1 MIKTL
6 TIKKF
11 AIPLILII
19 IFLDQVSKWWVV
31 NYIMQPIK
39 ILSITPFFNIVLTW
53 NSGISF
59 GIFSNQ
65 GGFSVIILST
75 LAILIV
81 FFLAVWLVKAEN
93 RKLIIGLIFIIGGAI
108 GNIIDRVYHG
118 AVIDFLDFHINN
130 YHWPAFN
137 LADSCIFIGA
147 ALIILDSLFPDKK
160 EQAKIK
166 SI

>member
-1 MIKTL
+1 MIKKL
-6 TIKKF
+6 TIKKLAVPF
-11 AIPLILII
+11 ILIL
-19 IFLDQVSKWWVV
+19 IFLDQVTKWWII

-39 ILSITPFFNIVLTW
+39 ILPITPFFNIVLTW

-65 GGFSVIILST
+65 GSFSVIILST
-75 LAILIV
+75 LATLIV
-81 FFLAVWLVKAEN
+81 FFLAVWLMKAEN
-93 RKLIIGLIFIIGGAI
+93 KRLIIGLICIIGGAI

-118 AVIDFLDFHINN
+118 AVIDFLDFHIKS

-147 ALIILDSLFPDKK
+147 TLIILDSLFPDKK
-160 EQAKIK
+160 EEANIK

>member
-1 MIKTL
+1 MIKKL
-6 TIKKF
+6 TIKKLAF
-11 AIPLILII
+11 PFILIL
-19 IFLDQVSKWWVV
+19 IFLDQVTKWWII

-39 ILSITPFFNIVLTW
+39 ILPITPFFNIVLTW

-65 GGFSVIILST
+65 GSFSVIILST
-75 LAILIV
+75 LATLIV
-81 FFLAVWLVKAEN
+81 FFLAVWLMKAEN
-93 RKLIIGLIFIIGGAI
+93 KKLIIGLICIIGGAI

-118 AVIDFLDFHINN
+118 AVIDFLDFHIKS

-147 ALIILDSLFPDKK
+147 TLIILDSLFPDKK
-160 EQAKIK
+160 EEANIK

>member
-1 MIKTL
+1 M
-6 TIKKF
+6 
-11 AIPLILII
+11 
-19 IFLDQVSKWWVV
+19 DQVTKWWII

-39 ILSITPFFNIVLTW
+39 ILPITPFFNIVLTW

-65 GGFSVIILST
+65 GSFSVIILST
-75 LAILIV
+75 LATLIV
-81 FFLAVWLVKAEN
+81 FFLAVWLMKAVN
-93 RKLIIGLIFIIGGAI
+93 KKLIIGLICIIGGAI

-118 AVIDFLDFHINN
+118 AVIDFLDFHIKS

-137 LADSCIFIGA
+137 VADSCIFIGA
-147 ALIILDSLFPDKK
+147 TLIILDSLFPDKK
-160 EQAKIK
+160 EEANIK

>member
-1 MIKTL
+1 MIRKL
-6 TIKKF
+6 TIKKLAVPF
-11 AIPLILII
+11 ILIL
-19 IFLDQVSKWWVV
+19 IFLDQVTKWWIV

-39 ILSITPFFNIVLTW
+39 ILPITPFFNIVLTW

-65 GGFSVIILST
+65 GDFSVIILST

-81 FFLAVWLVKAEN
+81 FFLAVWLMKAEN
-93 RKLIIGLIFIIGGAI
+93 KKLIIGLICIIGGAI

-118 AVIDFLDFHINN
+118 AVIDFLDFHIKS

-137 LADSCIFIGA
+137 VADSCIFIGA
-147 ALIILDSLFPDKK
+147 TLIILDSLFPDKK
-160 EQAKIK
+160 EEANIK

>member
-1 MIKTL
+1 M
-6 TIKKF
+6 
-11 AIPLILII
+11 
-19 IFLDQVSKWWVV
+19 DQVTKWWII

-39 ILSITPFFNIVLTW
+39 TLPITPFFNIVLTW

-65 GGFSVIILST
+65 GSFSVIILST
-75 LAILIV
+75 LATLIV
-81 FFLAVWLVKAEN
+81 FFLAVWLMKAEN
-93 RKLIIGLIFIIGGAI
+93 KKLIIGLICIIGGAI

-118 AVIDFLDFHINN
+118 AVIDFLDFHIKS

-137 LADSCIFIGA
+137 VADSCIFIGA
-147 ALIILDSLFPDKK
+147 TLIILDSLFPDKK
-160 EQAKIK
+160 EEANIK

>member
-1 MIKTL
+1 MIKKL
-6 TIKKF
+6 TVKKLAVPF
-11 AIPLILII
+11 ILIL
-19 IFLDQVSKWWVV
+19 IFLDQVTKWWII

-39 ILSITPFFNIVLTW
+39 ILPITPFFNIVLTW

-65 GGFSVIILST
+65 GSFSVIILST
-75 LAILIV
+75 LATLIV
-81 FFLAVWLVKAEN
+81 FFLAVWLMKAEN
-93 RKLIIGLIFIIGGAI
+93 KKLIIGLICIIGGAI

-118 AVIDFLDFHINN
+118 AVIDFLDFHIKS

-137 LADSCIFIGA
+137 VADSCIFIGA
-147 ALIILDSLFPDKK
+147 TLIILDSLFPDKK
-160 EQAKIK
+160 EETNVK

>member
-1 MIKTL
+1 MIKKL
-6 TIKKF
+6 TVKKLAVPF
-11 AIPLILII
+11 ILIL
-19 IFLDQVSKWWVV
+19 IFLDQVTKWWII

-39 ILSITPFFNIVLTW
+39 ILPITPFFNIVLTW

-65 GGFSVIILST
+65 GSFSVIILST
-75 LAILIV
+75 LATLIV
-81 FFLAVWLVKAEN
+81 FFLAVWLMKAVN
-93 RKLIIGLIFIIGGAI
+93 KKLIIGLICIIGGAI

-118 AVIDFLDFHINN
+118 AVIDFLDFHIKS

-137 LADSCIFIGA
+137 VADSCIFIGA
-147 ALIILDSLFPDKK
+147 TLIILDSLFPDKK
-160 EQAKIK
+160 EEANIK

>member
-1 MIKTL
+1 MIRKL
-6 TIKKF
+6 TIKKLAVPF
-11 AIPLILII
+11 ILIL
-19 IFLDQVSKWWVV
+19 IFLDQVTKWWIV
-31 NYIMQPIK
+31 NYIMQPVKLIP
-39 ILSITPFFNIVLTW
+39 ITPFFNIVLTW

-65 GGFSVIILST
+65 GDFSVIILST

-81 FFLAVWLVKAEN
+81 FFLAAWLMKAEN
-93 RKLIIGLIFIIGGAI
+93 KKLIIGLICIIGGAI

-118 AVIDFLDFHINN
+118 AVIDFLDFHIKS

-137 LADSCIFIGA
+137 VADSCIFIGA
-147 ALIILDSLFPDKK
+147 TLIILDSLFPDKK
-160 EQAKIK
+160 EEANIK

>member
-1 MIKTL
+1 LIKKS
-6 TIKKF
+6 TIKKL
-11 AIPLILII
+11 AIPCILIL
-19 IFLDQVSKWWVV
+19 IFLDQVTKWWIV
-31 NYIMQPIK
+31 NHIMQPIK
-39 ILSITPFFNIVLTW
+39 ILPVTPFFNIVLTW

-65 GGFSVIILST
+65 GGLSVIILST

-81 FFLAVWLVKAEN
+81 FFLAVWLIKAES
-93 RKLIIGLIFIIGGAI
+93 RRLIIGLMCIIGGAI
-108 GNIIDRVYHG
+108 GNITDRIYHG

-137 LADSCIFIGA
+137 VADSCIFVGA
-147 ALIILDSLFPDKK
+147 AFIILDSLFPDKK
-160 EQAKIK
+160 EQASIK

>member
-1 MIKTL
+1 LIKKL
-6 TIKKF
+6 TIKKLAVPF
-11 AIPLILII
+11 ILIL
-19 IFLDQVSKWWVV
+19 IFLDQVTKWWII

-39 ILSITPFFNIVLTW
+39 ILPITPFFNIVLTW

-65 GGFSVIILST
+65 GSFSVIILST
-75 LAILIV
+75 LATLIV
-81 FFLAVWLVKAEN
+81 FFLAVWLMKAEN
-93 RKLIIGLIFIIGGAI
+93 KKLIIGLICIIGGAI

-118 AVIDFLDFHINN
+118 AVIDFLDFHIKS

-137 LADSCIFIGA
+137 VADSCIFIGA
-147 ALIILDSLFPDKK
+147 TLIILDSLFPDKK
-160 EQAKIK
+160 EETNIK

>member
-1 MIKTL
+1 LIRKL
-6 TIKKF
+6 TIKKLAVPF
-11 AIPLILII
+11 ILILIV
-19 IFLDQVSKWWVV
+19 LDQVTKWWIV

-39 ILSITPFFNIVLTW
+39 ILPITPFFNIVLTW

-65 GGFSVIILST
+65 GGYSVIILST

-81 FFLAVWLVKAEN
+81 FFLAVWLMKAEN
-93 RKLIIGLIFIIGGAI
+93 KKLIIGLMCIIGGAI

-118 AVIDFLDFHINN
+118 AVIDFLDFHIKS

-147 ALIILDSLFPDKK
+147 TLIILDSLFPDKK
-160 EQAKIK
+160 EEANIK

>member
-1 MIKTL
+1 MIKKL
-6 TIKKF
+6 TIKKLAVPF
-11 AIPLILII
+11 ILIL
-19 IFLDQVSKWWVV
+19 IFLDQVTKWWII

-39 ILSITPFFNIVLTW
+39 ILPITPFFNIVLTW

-65 GGFSVIILST
+65 GSFSVIILST
-75 LAILIV
+75 LATLIV
-81 FFLAVWLVKAEN
+81 FFLAVWLMKAVN
-93 RKLIIGLIFIIGGAI
+93 KKLIIGLICIIGGAI

-118 AVIDFLDFHINN
+118 AVIDFLDFHIKN

-137 LADSCIFIGA
+137 VADSCIFIGA
-147 ALIILDSLFPDKK
+147 TLIILDSLFPDKK
-160 EQAKIK
+160 EEANIK